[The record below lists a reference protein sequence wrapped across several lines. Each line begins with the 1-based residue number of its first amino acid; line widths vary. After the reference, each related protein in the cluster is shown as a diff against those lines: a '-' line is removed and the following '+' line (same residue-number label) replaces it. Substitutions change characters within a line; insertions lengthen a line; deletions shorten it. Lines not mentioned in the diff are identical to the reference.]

1 MYFFE
6 QFSPIAENIM
16 TGGKEKL
23 KLVLRMYT
31 IQVPITET
39 IQRGGSRF
47 RSAPMS
53 RHCGTPFDVFRI
65 FIKNNL
71 PSSRK
76 QNDFKLPQK
85 NPCSAVVIN
94 KAWHTSIILSSVS

>member
-1 MYFFE
+1 MYFSE

-53 RHCGTPFDVFRI
+53 RHCGTPFDVVTYLGYYVI
-65 FIKNNL
+65 FIKITHH
-71 PSSRK
+71 R
-76 QNDFKLPQK
+76 
-85 NPCSAVVIN
+85 AE
-94 KAWHTSIILSSVS
+94 SIITLSFHKRIRVLQW

>member
-6 QFSPIAENIM
+6 QCSPIAENIM

-39 IQRGGSRF
+39 IQRGGS
-47 RSAPMS
+47 
-53 RHCGTPFDVFRI
+53 
-65 FIKNNL
+65 
-71 PSSRK
+71 
-76 QNDFKLPQK
+76 
-85 NPCSAVVIN
+85 
-94 KAWHTSIILSSVS
+94 

>member
-1 MYFFE
+1 MYFSE

-71 PSSRK
+71 PSAESKMTLSFHKKIRV
-76 QNDFKLPQK
+76 PQ
-85 NPCSAVVIN
+85 
-94 KAWHTSIILSSVS
+94 W

>member
-65 FIKNNL
+65 FLKITHY
-71 PSSRK
+71 R
-76 QNDFKLPQK
+76 
-85 NPCSAVVIN
+85 AEG
-94 KAWHTSIILSSVS
+94 IITLSFHKRIRVLQW

>member
-65 FIKNNL
+65 FIKITYHRAESKMTL
-71 PSSRK
+71 SFHKKIRV
-76 QNDFKLPQK
+76 PQ
-85 NPCSAVVIN
+85 
-94 KAWHTSIILSSVS
+94 W